1 MLGDILLITEGH
13 ERAARGIVQRLPEPV
28 PDKLVVAIG
37 GESGSGK
44 SELGHLCSRYL
55 KERAVRAKVLHTDNY
70 YRVPP
75 ADRTAHR
82 QAAGFESIGLAEY
95 DWPLLERHLDDFRH
109 GRKSHM
115 PCIDILTDQ
124 VDTLQTDFADI
135 RILLLEGLYAVKA
148 PADVR
153 VFIDLTYHQTKKAQV
168 LRGKERVNEFRRGV
182 LEAEHQAVLALRP
195 LADLLVTDTS
205 DVQDARARAAGGPGE
220 EA

>member
-1 MLGDILLITEGH
+1 MLGDVLLITEAH
-13 ERAARGIVQRLPEPV
+13 ERAARAVVERLPRPL
-28 PDKLVVAIG
+28 PDRLVVAIG

-55 KERAVRAKVLHTDNY
+55 KECDLRAKVLHTDNY

-82 QAAGFESIGLAEY
+82 QAVGFESIGLAEY
-95 DWPLLERHLDDFRH
+95 DWPLLERHLDDFRQ

-115 PCIDILTDQ
+115 PCVDILTDQ

-135 RILLLEGLYAVKA
+135 RVLLLEGLYAVNA
-148 PADVR
+148 AADVR

-168 LRGKERVNEFRRGV
+168 LRGKERVDEFRRGV
-182 LEAEHQAVLALRP
+182 LEAEHRAVQTLRS
-195 LADLLVTDTS
+195 LADLLVTDTY
-205 DVQDARARAAGGPGE
+205 DVQDARG
-220 EA
+220 